1 MSSSNNGQKRLLAPV
16 LDRLLDTS
24 GNLNQPHQVLRQLRE
39 SVRRDLE
46 HLFNSR
52 YRCVSPPDNSDYM
65 KGSIL
70 NFGIPD
76 LSTINMN
83 SSSSRNDFC
92 RLIEKTIMAHDPRIK
107 SVKVKSEQQINNQ
120 DPSVHF
126 RVEAVLHTNPA
137 PELIVFDSTLNPVSQ
152 SVDVSEIL

>member
-1 MSSSNNGQKRLLAPV
+1 MMTVDKQMHLQAPL

-24 GNLNQPHQVLRQLRE
+24 GNVHQPHQVLRQLRE

-46 HLFNSR
+46 HLLNAR
-52 YRCVSPPDNSDYM
+52 YRCVSPPDTQGYM
-65 KGSIL
+65 QSAIV

-76 LSTINMN
+76 LSTINMTSN
-83 SSSSRNDFC
+83 NSRNEFC
-92 RLIEKTIMAHDPRIK
+92 RLLERTILAQDPRIK
-107 SVKVKSEQQINNQ
+107 SVKVKSEQKINPQ
-120 DPSVHF
+120 DPCVHF
-126 RVEAVLHTNPA
+126 RVEAVLHTQAA

>member
-1 MSSSNNGQKRLLAPV
+1 MPTHTKTRLLTPMM
-16 LDRLLDTS
+16 DRFLDTS
-24 GNLNQPHQVLRQLRE
+24 GKLNEPHQVLRQLRE

-46 HLFNSR
+46 HLFNTR
-52 YRCVSPPDNSDYM
+52 YRCVSPTDSSGAM
-65 KGSIL
+65 QGSIL

-92 RLIEKTIMAHDPRIK
+92 RLIERTILAHEPRIK
-107 SVKVKSEQQINNQ
+107 SVKVKSEQKINHQ
-120 DPSVHF
+120 DPCVHF
-126 RVEAVLHTNPA
+126 RVEAVLHANPA